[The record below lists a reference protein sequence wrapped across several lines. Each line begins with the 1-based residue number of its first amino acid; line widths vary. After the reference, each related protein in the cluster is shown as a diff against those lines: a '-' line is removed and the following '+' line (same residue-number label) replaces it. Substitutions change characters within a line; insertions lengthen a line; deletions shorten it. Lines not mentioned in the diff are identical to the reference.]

1 MARLPQPLDPGGQLG
16 ANLPG
21 GEYRIRFGLQEIRP
35 QPVNGADGRAHR
47 RAIIQSKQIEGSC
60 DAIVVRRHHHGRA
73 AGERAFLLAVNEC
86 KHRIRRI
93 RDRLDPWHAPASWRP
108 ARARSG
114 ACGRLRCRMR
124 ICHTSCLRHPA
135 ARLID
140 ARGVVGVVGPFA
152 VSHAGHDD
160 AGHRRRGE
168 CRQHKLASLS
178 HTPTLIQCRASREAI
193 GRMTRG
199 KSRFAH
205 YAGSASAGHAP
216 QWRI

>member
-1 MARLPQPLDPGGQLG
+1 M
-16 ANLPG
+16 
-21 GEYRIRFGLQEIRP
+21 
-35 QPVNGADGRAHR
+35 NGADGRAHR

-86 KHRIRRI
+86 KHRIQGESETARI
-93 RDRLDPWHAPASWRP
+93 LGALQRPGGLHAPGQALAAVFGVACVYVIHP
-108 ARARSG
+108 
-114 ACGRLRCRMR
+114 ACGIL
-124 ICHTSCLRHPA
+124 HHG
-135 ARLID
+135 LID

>member
-1 MARLPQPLDPGGQLG
+1 MAPMAVPIAAQSSKVSRSRGLATPSLCAATITVAPPVSVLFSLPSTN
-16 ANLPG
+16 AST
-21 GEYRIRFGLQEIRP
+21 
-35 QPVNGADGRAHR
+35 V
-47 RAIIQSKQIEGSC
+47 S
-60 DAIVVRRHHHGRA
+60 
-73 AGERAFLLAVNEC
+73 
-86 KHRIRRI
+86 RRI
-93 RDRLDPWHAPASWRP
+93 RDRPDPWRAPASWRP

-114 ACGRLRCRMR
+114 ACGRFRCRMR